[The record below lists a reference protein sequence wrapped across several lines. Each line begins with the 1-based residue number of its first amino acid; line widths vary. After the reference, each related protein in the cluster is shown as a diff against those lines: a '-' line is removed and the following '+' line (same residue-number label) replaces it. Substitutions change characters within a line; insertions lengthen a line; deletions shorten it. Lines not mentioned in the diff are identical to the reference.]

1 MSRDWCTIL
10 DSSHLCLQLLRMWLA
25 REREN
30 ELGVVRV
37 VHLLSIA
44 SLILRLLM
52 LLKLF
57 AVVVDER
64 DEPGDDLLERSMLVF
79 V

>member
-1 MSRDWCTIL
+1 
-10 DSSHLCLQLLRMWLA
+10 MWLA

-37 VHLLSIA
+37 VHLLSIS
-44 SLILRLLM
+44 SLILRLLL

>member
-1 MSRDWCTIL
+1 
-10 DSSHLCLQLLRMWLA
+10 MWLA

-37 VHLLSIA
+37 VHLLSIS
-44 SLILRLLM
+44 SLILWLLM

>member
-1 MSRDWCTIL
+1 
-10 DSSHLCLQLLRMWLA
+10 MWLA

-37 VHLLSIA
+37 VHLLSIS
-44 SLILRLLM
+44 SLILRLLL

-64 DEPGDDLLERSMLVF
+64 DESGDDLLERSMLVF

>member
-1 MSRDWCTIL
+1 
-10 DSSHLCLQLLRMWLA
+10 MWLA

-37 VHLLSIA
+37 VHLLSIS